1 MQINM
6 CGRPQVFSEA
16 FCYPAGRQP
25 ACRRKVAGGTPNC
38 SRVCT
43 GKAQLGRKATTDT
56 DFWPKW
62 LFPKQ
67 EGCQPGQQGLS
78 PGCSKATDGQGVG
91 GLLSLFTLP
100 FA

>member
-16 FCYPAGRQP
+16 FCYPAGWQP

-38 SRVCT
+38 SRVRT